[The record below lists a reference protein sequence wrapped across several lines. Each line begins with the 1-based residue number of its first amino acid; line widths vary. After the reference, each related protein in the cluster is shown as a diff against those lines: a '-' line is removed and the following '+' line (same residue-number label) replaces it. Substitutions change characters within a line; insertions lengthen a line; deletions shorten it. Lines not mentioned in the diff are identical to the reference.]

1 MNDLPALRLLGD
13 GQTSSDS
20 YVYAP
25 QVVRPSLSSC
35 LEPETVDWCTSDDD
49 AAELGAIYAS
59 NVGHGATFRVLR
71 REIGPWQECH
81 S

>member
-1 MNDLPALRLLGD
+1 MNDLPAARPLGD
-13 GQTSSDS
+13 GQTSGDS
-20 YVYAP
+20 YIYAP
-25 QVVRPSLSSC
+25 QVVHPSRPNF
-35 LEPETVDWCTSDDD
+35 LEPQTVDWRTTYDD

-59 NVGHGATFRVLR
+59 NVGHGATFRVLQ